1 MRFYCAGDDCGGVSL
16 WRIAPRT
23 APSAPPPAT
32 HHTGDRNRVRDW
44 EGDRDR
50 DVHRGRNQEES
61 KESGFTGE
69 DIDNGNESDIDNG
82 DDADDDENEND
93 GESSI
98 TVGSVLQSFL
108 NVNCLPRFSHISED
122 RSCADTGERN
132 NEEKVQ
138 DKAKDERIV
147 TLQFLPNSE
156 LLLVGTNKRLLLV
169 VVGAMQDPGPS
180 SGICGDVWNVSTLD
194 PYGSS
199 DAFPPSASASAR
211 AREQSLSHWL
221 SQSPSPYK
229 RQNTNTSENID
240 VNMNMSMDTSKESER
255 YFISWVE
262 LDHVPPHCEGIFSMS
277 VGSESGQ
284 SGGVSGTEQGQG
296 QGQGQG
302 EGEGLELGKEQ
313 ELQQEHKQE
322 QEQEQEMS
330 IFLWKV
336 IVQYEVPL
344 LEREGSKSSS
354 LSEVLLTPRQSDDDL
369 MLATAAAAAAAYKSK
384 SKAKPLTNKSE
395 KSKGGAL
402 FSLPSFFTSTATATA
417 QQSGRSNNVPVSTTA
432 PVSVQ
437 VPVPV
442 PALAL
447 GLALSVS
454 DNVTPKKQALN
465 LNLKEEK
472 ETPCCVQAYAR
483 SSSSS
488 RDNSNSTNKRS
499 NVDVEVDGDSDCRV
513 YRLKWSEEMFLSAFK
528 NSRSIPQRALED
540 HLTKIF

>member
-16 WRIAPRT
+16 WRIFPRT
-23 APSAPPPAT
+23 APAPSVPPPAT
-32 HHTGDRNRVRDW
+32 HHTRDRNRDRDW
-44 EGDRDR
+44 DRDRDR

-69 DIDNGNESDIDNG
+69 DIDNGHDSDIDNG
-82 DDADDDENEND
+82 DDGDGDEDENEND
-93 GESSI
+93 SGSSI
-98 TVGSVLQSFL
+98 TVGSVLQCFL
-108 NVNCLPRFSHISED
+108 NVNCLPRLSHISED
-122 RSCADTGERN
+122 RSCEDTGERERN
-132 NEEKVQ
+132 DEEKMQ
-138 DKAKDERIV
+138 DKVKVKDERIV

-156 LLLVGTNKRLLLV
+156 LLLVGTNRRLLLI

-194 PYGSS
+194 PYRAGTSTITGSDVFS
-199 DAFPPSASASAR
+199 PSAR

-229 RQNTNTSENID
+229 RQNTNKNID
-240 VNMNMSMDTSKESER
+240 MNMNMNISKESESS
-255 YFISWVE
+255 FVSWVE

-284 SGGVSGTEQGQG
+284 FGGVSGTEQGQG

-302 EGEGLELGKEQ
+302 LELGKEQ
-313 ELQQEHKQE
+313 EQE
-322 QEQEQEMS
+322 QEQQIEQEHEQEMS

-336 IVQYEVPL
+336 IVQSEVPS

-354 LSEVLLTPRQSDDDL
+354 LSEVQLTPRQPDDGVTPAVT
-369 MLATAAAAAAAYKSK
+369 ATATATAEKSK
-384 SKAKPLTNKSE
+384 VKPVTNKSE

-402 FSLPSFFTSTATATA
+402 FSLPSFFSSTA
-417 QQSGRSNNVPVSTTA
+417 QQSAKSNNVPVSATA
-432 PVSVQ
+432 Q
-437 VPVPV
+437 VPAPLPVPV
-442 PALAL
+442 LA
-447 GLALSVS
+447 LALSVP
-454 DNVTPKKQALN
+454 DNVNVTPKKQALN

-472 ETPCCVQAYAR
+472 ETPCCVHADA
-483 SSSSS
+483 SS
-488 RDNSNSTNKRS
+488 RDNSTNKRLG
-499 NVDVEVDGDSDCRV
+499 NFDAEGDDDSDCRV

-528 NSRSIPQRALED
+528 NLRSIPQMALED